1 MKVTANRNIVS
12 TLTTMNVKLVVTN
25 EYLTGQF
32 KNDIATIKQLETKS
46 KSSGGGGSGGDGGGG
61 GRKKKRVNRGQDRS
75 QGIFLELWV

>member
-32 KNDIATIKQLETKS
+32 KNDMATIKQLETKY
-46 KSSGGGGSGGDGGGG
+46 KSSGSGGDGGGG
-61 GRKKKRVNRGQDRS
+61 GRKKK
-75 QGIFLELWV
+75 E